1 MNVKTFIETNCNKKV
16 KWNINGTVY
25 TDKNDIPDNLK
36 EARILSWEVNQ
47 WEGIILI
54 LIGK

>member
-16 KWNINGTVY
+16 KWNINGTIY

-47 WEGIILI
+47 WEGIIFI